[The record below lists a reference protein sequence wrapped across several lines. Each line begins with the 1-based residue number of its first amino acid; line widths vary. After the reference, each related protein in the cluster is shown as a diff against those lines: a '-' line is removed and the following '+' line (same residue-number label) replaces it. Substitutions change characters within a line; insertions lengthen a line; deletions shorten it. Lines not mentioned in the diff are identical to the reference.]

1 MDGEVLVVGV
11 VGGLAL
17 EDFLVAG
24 GGLLLCACLAHLT
37 GYVVSAL
44 DVARG
49 ELLLLLLLQ
58 VGAFIY
64 ININK
69 LRNLLRCNTLFS

>member
-11 VGGLAL
+11 VGGLTL

-24 GGLLLCACLAHLT
+24 GGLLLCTRLAHLT